1 VILSDRD
8 LRKAQA
14 EHAIVEPFVDGH
26 VQPASIDLRLG
37 DEGLRLSVFHD
48 GGFIPFDKPMRF
60 RPSDPLNTNG
70 IRMLPGDFLLGTTME
85 TVTIPA
91 HLVGQINGRSSWARK
106 GLIVHTTAGFID
118 PGFTGQIT
126 LELANVSHET
136 LWLPVGDRIC
146 QLVLTQLTSPAEH
159 PYGSAGLGSHYQGQQ
174 GVTASAIG
182 EVA

>member
-14 EHAIVEPFVDGH
+14 NHTIVAPFRDEH

-37 DEGLRLSVFHD
+37 R
-48 GGFIPFDKPMRF
+48 GFLFMGASINAAGNM
-60 RPSDPLNTNG
+60 PLE
-70 IRMLPGDFLLGTTME
+70 PGDFALGTTLE

-118 PGFTGQIT
+118 PGFTGQVT
-126 LELANVSHET
+126 LELKNVGHET
-136 LWLPVGDRIC
+136 LWLPVGERIC
-146 QLVLTQLTSPAEH
+146 QLVLTQLTSPAER
-159 PYGSAGLGSHYQGQQ
+159 PYGAPGLGSHYQGQQ
-174 GVTASAIG
+174 GVTVSAIG
-182 EVA
+182 EHA

>member
-14 EHAIVEPFVDGH
+14 NHGIVAPFRDEH

-37 DEGLRLSVFHD
+37 RDFLFLGARINAA
-48 GGFIPFDKPMRF
+48 GNMPME
-60 RPSDPLNTNG
+60 
-70 IRMLPGDFLLGTTME
+70 PGDFALGTTME

-118 PGFTGQIT
+118 PGFTGQVT
-126 LELANVSHET
+126 LELKNVGHET
-136 LWLPVGDRIC
+136 LWLPVGERIC
-146 QLVLTQLTSPAEH
+146 QLVLTQLTSPAER
-159 PYGSAGLGSHYQGQQ
+159 PYGAEGLGSHYQGQT

-182 EVA
+182 EHA

>member
-8 LRKAQA
+8 IRKAQA
-14 EHAIVEPFVDGH
+14 NFDIVEPFRDEH

-37 DEGLRLSVFHD
+37 DQFVLWVENID
-48 GGFIPFDKPMRF
+48 GVMEQLKINVAD
-60 RPSDPLNTNG
+60 G
-70 IRMLPGDFLLGTTME
+70 ITIEPDQFMLGATFE
-85 TVTIPA
+85 TITIPP

-126 LELANVSHET
+126 LELKNVGHET
-136 LWLPVGDRIC
+136 LFLPVRERIC
-146 QLVLTQLTSPAEH
+146 QLVLTQLTSPAET
-159 PYGSAGLGSHYQGQQ
+159 PYGTPGLGSHYQGQQ

-182 EVA
+182 EQP

>member
-1 VILSDRD
+1 MILSDRD

-14 EHAIVEPFVDGH
+14 NHNVVEPFRDEH

-37 DEGLRLSVFHD
+37 DQ
-48 GGFIPFDKPMRF
+48 FILWVEHFNGTTDQVRTTVTDSMAI
-60 RPSDPLNTNG
+60 DPG
-70 IRMLPGDFLLGTTME
+70 QFILGTTME
-85 TVTIPA
+85 TVTIPP

-126 LELANVSHET
+126 LELANVGHET
-136 LWLPVGDRIC
+136 LWLPVGERIC
-146 QLVLTQLTSPAEH
+146 QIVLTQLTSPAEH
-159 PYGSAGLGSHYQGQQ
+159 PYGSAGLGSHYQGQT

-182 EVA
+182 EHA